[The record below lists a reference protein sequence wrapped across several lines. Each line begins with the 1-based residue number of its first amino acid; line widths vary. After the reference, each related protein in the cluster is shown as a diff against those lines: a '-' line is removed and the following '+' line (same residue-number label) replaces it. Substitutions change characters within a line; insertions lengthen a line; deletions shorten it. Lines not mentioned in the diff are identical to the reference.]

1 MNGALGR
8 HGLPSLKKRGKS
20 KEKVKVPTDVVGAA
34 RPTNAESERVKF
46 FSGEEENYEP
56 QFVYKLPPPVLLQ
69 ALRKYSAAVQVETRY
84 VPHALRIL
92 RTLLQQYGSYERYE
106 EQNGGELL
114 AESEARC
121 IVDEYLTKQ
130 GIDREIKVIFDP
142 QLVAR
147 ASFTKKA
154 GYLRIRPQGL
164 RRNWIQGMLHHEI
177 GTHYLRDRNDK
188 FQPWARERNGR
199 KKYRLEDKNPT
210 EEGLASL
217 HTVLE
222 REGHCLWRA
231 AMLYYTIWRA
241 LQLSFRELYED
252 LEQFLGDSH
261 DERWDYCV
269 RAKRGL
275 LDTSQLGGFVK
286 DQMYL
291 TGAMEILEQRHR
303 IDFEALYIGK
313 LSVTDAHR
321 AKCTGLART
330 DNVQLPCFLQTA
342 EQKAR
347 YHTMLD
353 ECVRDNDL
361 SDLVDRRSAHSTSSQ
376 QTDQTKAGGAGGE
389 VVHPR
394 RWGVSTGA
402 CPELP
407 PVPTPTYAREYTRGH
422 KFCKPDL
429 MKPCVCCC

>member
-1 MNGALGR
+1 MTKNA
-8 HGLPSLKKRGKS
+8 LPSLKKTS
-20 KEKVKVPTDVVGAA
+20 KLKELKVPTDVVGAA
-34 RPTNAESERVKF
+34 RPLNSEAERIKF

-56 QFVYKLPPPVLLQ
+56 QFVYKLPSPVLML
-69 ALRKYSAAVQVETRY
+69 ALRRYNSAVQVENRY

-106 EQNGGELL
+106 EINGGDVVP
-114 AESEARC
+114 ESEARL
-121 IVDEYLTKQ
+121 IVGEYLARH
-130 GIDREIKVIFDP
+130 GIEREITVVFDP

-154 GYLRIRPQGL
+154 GQLRIRPQGL

-188 FQPWARERNGR
+188 LQPWAKERNGR

-210 EEGLASL
+210 EEGLASI

-252 LEQFLGDSH
+252 LAQFFGDSV

-275 LDTSQLGGFVK
+275 LDTSQPGGFVK

-303 IDFEALYIGK
+303 IDFDALYIGK
-313 LSVTDAHR
+313 LSVVDAHR
-321 AKCTGLART
+321 AKCTGLARV
-330 DNVQLPCFLQTA
+330 DHVQLPVFLRGA

-347 YHTMLD
+347 YHVLLD
-353 ECVRDNDL
+353 DMVKGNDL
-361 SDLVDRRSAHSTSSQ
+361 SELVDQRSSSSPLQ
-376 QTDQTKAGGAGGE
+376 AGSGGGGGGLT
-389 VVHPR
+389 HQR
-394 RWGVSTGA
+394 SRSSAWT
-402 CPELP
+402 ELP
-407 PVPTPTYAREYTRGH
+407 PVPSAVPSARSTPNSKGNKT
-422 KFCKPDL
+422 KFCTPEF
-429 MKPCVCCC
+429 MKSCECC

>member
-1 MNGALGR
+1 MSTS
-8 HGLPSLKKRGKS
+8 GLPALKRKSKS
-20 KEKVKVPTDVVGAA
+20 KETKIPTDIVGAA
-34 RPTNAESERVKF
+34 RPTNAVEEKGKF
-46 FSGEEENYEP
+46 FSSEEENYEP
-56 QFVYKLPPPVLLQ
+56 QFMYKLPPPVLLQ
-69 ALRKYSAAVQVETRY
+69 ALRRYSHRVEVETRY

-92 RTLLQQYGSYERYE
+92 RTLLQQYGSYSRYE
-106 EQNGGELL
+106 EQNGGEVLS
-114 AESEARC
+114 EGEARS
-121 IVDEYLTKQ
+121 IVNEYLARH
-130 GIDREIKVIFDP
+130 GVEDEIKVTFDP
-142 QLVAR
+142 QLVAS
-147 ASFTKKA
+147 ASFKK
-154 GYLRIRPQGL
+154 GSQELKVRPHGL

-188 FQPWARERNGR
+188 LQPWARERNGR

-222 REGHCLWRA
+222 REGHVLWRA

-241 LQLSFRELYED
+241 VQLSFRELYED
-252 LEQFLGDSH
+252 LEQFFGNST

-275 LDTSQLGGFVK
+275 LDTSQPGGFVK

-313 LSVTDAHR
+313 LSVVDAHR

-330 DNVQLPCFLQTA
+330 ANIQLPVFLQNA

-347 YHTMLD
+347 YHTLLD
-353 ECVRDNDL
+353 DCVKGNDL
-361 SDLVDRRSAHSTSSQ
+361 TDLL
-376 QTDQTKAGGAGGE
+376 DQKTGPLQGGAGVGAGGGALTY
-389 VVHPR
+389 HR
-394 RWGVSTGA
+394 RSGSST
-402 CPELP
+402 ELP
-407 PVPTPTYAREYTRGH
+407 PVQSVHSSPRGLGSRGA
-422 KFCKPDL
+422 KLCKPEVL
-429 MKPCVCCC
+429 KPCDCCC